1 VSKLKTF
8 AVSPF
13 RFGWL
18 LAIRLGVRQLVLIPE
33 PTIDRRWE
41 ETAVEAAIKD
51 LIETL
56 IENLRRQEGIYHSM
70 RSLARQQL
78 EAAADPA
85 GAELDE
91 DVVLKAKAQLVEDLQ
106 LLTARA
112 MLLERDLAER
122 YGMPEFTLKGMS
134 GKVSDEIYQSLTE
147 AFTKLGGVLKDI
159 ADLDAKTIQ
168 LMNSKLSAYR
178 AHRRQ
183 PANTAQ
189 AVQAY
194 RDGSRVKKD

>member
-1 VSKLKTF
+1 
-8 AVSPF
+8 
-13 RFGWL
+13 
-18 LAIRLGVRQLVLIPE
+18 
-33 PTIDRRWE
+33 
-41 ETAVEAAIKD
+41 VEVAIKD

-56 IENLRRQEGIYHSM
+56 IENLGRQEEIYREM
-70 RSLARQQL
+70 RGLARQQL

-85 GAELDE
+85 GSEYDE

-112 MLLERDLAER
+112 RLLERDLAQR
-122 YGMPEFTLKGMS
+122 FGMPEFSLKGMS

-147 AFTKLGGVLKDI
+147 VFTRLGGILKDI

-168 LMNSKLSAYR
+168 LMNSRLSTYR

>member
-1 VSKLKTF
+1 M
-8 AVSPF
+8 
-13 RFGWL
+13 
-18 LAIRLGVRQLVLIPE
+18 
-33 PTIDRRWE
+33 
-41 ETAVEAAIKD
+41 EAAIKD

-56 IENLRRQEGIYHSM
+56 IENLGRQEEIYQEM
-70 RSLARQQL
+70 RSLARQQM
-78 EAAADPA
+78 EATADPA
-85 GAELDE
+85 GSEFDE

-112 MLLERDLAER
+112 LLLERDLAER
-122 YGMPEFTLKGMS
+122 FGMPEFTLKGLS
-134 GKVSDEIYQSLTE
+134 GNISDELYQSLAE
-147 AFTKLGGVLKDI
+147 AFAKLGGVLKDI
-159 ADLDAKTIQ
+159 ADLDARTIQ